1 MHKQTIL
8 DNGLKVITN
17 RFQDAHSLSVG
28 LWIKTGGRY
37 ENSKNQGVSHFMEH
51 MLFKGTKKRSCQ
63 QIKQNIEE
71 KGGAFNAFT
80 SEEYVCYYVKILSEH
95 IDLATEVLSD
105 MVLNSVFDKREVEKE
120 RKVICEEIRMY
131 LDLPMQ
137 HVHDLLDELLWPNHP
152 LGMPLVG
159 TYKTVGAITQKHL
172 LERKELFHAPNNII
186 AVASGNIE
194 HDKFVKTLGKISKNQ
209 KPRKSQTFEKLKQVD
224 STRRA
229 NFFYKATEQSHLS
242 LGVRALSRDHKQ
254 RYSLAL
260 LNIIL
265 GGNMSSRLFNEIR
278 EKRSLAYEIGSATKY
293 YSDTGAFLIHA
304 GVDNKKVKNAVTV
317 MVKELK
323 KLKSKPVA
331 KRELNMAK
339 EYYRS
344 ALLMALEGTMS
355 SMLFLGEQAASISKI
370 ATKEKI
376 LREVDKV
383 NENSIMDVANMVLKS
398 NSLRLALIGPQKDKE
413 KKDIESLLSL

>member
-17 RFQDAHSLSVG
+17 RFVDAHSLSIG
-28 LWIKTGGRY
+28 LWLKTGGRY
-37 ENSKNQGVSHFMEH
+37 ENSKNQGISHFIEH

-80 SEEYVCYYVKILSEH
+80 SEEYVCYYVKILAEH
-95 IDLATEVLSD
+95 IDLAADVLLD
-105 MVLNSVFDKREVEKE
+105 MVLNSVFNKKEIEKE

-131 LDLPMQ
+131 VDLPMQ
-137 HVHDLLDELLWPNHP
+137 HVHDLLDELLWPNQP
-152 LGMPLVG
+152 LGMPLAG
-159 TYKTVGAITQKHL
+159 TYETVGAITQKHL
-172 LERKELFHAPNNII
+172 LKRKELFHAPNNII
-186 AVASGNIE
+186 AVACGNIE
-194 HDKFVKTLGKISKNQ
+194 HDKFVKTLNRLSKNQ
-209 KPRKSQTFEKLKQVD
+209 KPKKSQTFEKLKQVD
-224 STRRA
+224 STRSA
-229 NFFYKATEQSHLS
+229 NFFYKATEQSHLC
-242 LGVRALSRDHKQ
+242 LGARALNREHKQ
-254 RYSLAL
+254 RYALAL

-278 EKRSLAYEIGSATKY
+278 EKRSLAYEIGSAAKY

-304 GVDNKKVKNAVTV
+304 GIDNKKVKNAVAI

-323 KLKSKPVA
+323 KLKTGLVT

-355 SMLFLGEQAASISKI
+355 SMLFLGEQAASVAKI
-370 ATKEKI
+370 TTKETI
-376 LREVDKV
+376 LREIDKV
-383 NENSIMDVANMVLKS
+383 SADSIMDVANTILKP
-398 NSLRLALIGPQKDKE
+398 NSLRLAVIGPQKEKE